1 MIENLKIMDHVWQ
14 KQVKVIWQSIHDTC
28 ESVKV
33 FQNQLILI
41 GDLHLFT
48 VSQKSSVF
56 RFSFQIQFSDSML
69 YKYTSLQLAT
79 I

>member
-41 GDLHLFT
+41 GDFHLFT

-56 RFSFQIQFSDSML
+56 RFSSQIPCYTNAQAFNWQQFNL
-69 YKYTSLQLAT
+69 F
-79 I
+79 